1 MGIVVV
7 ISFREG
13 LFVKGLHVSDIIS
26 CAQIANLALS
36 LLANILATS
45 VIAVKA
51 WCVPKSMAMSFH
63 HIVDSTLM
71 DVTHMPK
78 GNTARP

>member
-1 MGIVVV
+1 MGAVVV
-7 ISFREG
+7 ISFGEG
-13 LFVKGLHVSDIIS
+13 LFVKGLHLSDIIGI
-26 CAQIANLALS
+26 AQIANLALS

-51 WCVPKSMAMSFH
+51 WCVPSRWPWSFH
-63 HIVDSTLM
+63 HFVDGTLM
-71 DVTHMPK
+71 DVTHTPK

>member
-1 MGIVVV
+1 MGAVVV

-13 LFVKGLHVSDIIS
+13 LFVKGLHLSDVIS
-26 CAQIANLALS
+26 IAQTANLALS

-51 WCVPKSMAMSFH
+51 WCVPSRWPCRS
-63 HIVDSTLM
+63 IILL
-71 DVTHMPK
+71 
-78 GNTARP
+78 TAPVMGRHAHA

>member
-1 MGIVVV
+1 MGAVVV

-13 LFVKGLHVSDIIS
+13 LFVKGIHLGDIINF
-26 CAQIANLALS
+26 AQTANLALS

-51 WCVPKSMAMSFH
+51 WCVPSRCPCRS
-63 HIVDSTLM
+63 IILL
-71 DVTHMPK
+71 
-78 GNTARP
+78 TAP